1 MRYDSTHY
9 VQIESKSKRFW
20 GSSSDT
26 LALHITPDPQLKVAG
41 VHLAAAPPCLA
52 GGRTSDTGN
61 KMWEGHER
69 RRRGHPLTVA
79 ANGTSHF
86 SSPTSNLAP
95 STSTLTHRHQSQWW
109 HHPQTLKGI
118 FKPNRAKQTR
128 RFWERKLAAST
139 SSTSLNRWNQIQRVL
154 GPLSEATTAS
164 SSQQTSPVSVIEW
177 LNWIKLQQSPRKTLI
192 ITHSFNHQ
200 NYY

>member
-1 MRYDSTHY
+1 MLIRYDSTRY

-26 LALHITPDPQLKVAG
+26 LALHFTPDPQLKVAG

-61 KMWEGHER
+61 KMLWEGHER

-79 ANGTSHF
+79 ANGTSHP

-118 FKPNRAKQTR
+118 FTPSSGEADSSVLREKNLQPPHQAHLSIVEIKFNACWASFRGYYHVIFTTDITRLVSLSDSIGLNCSNHPGKP
-128 RFWERKLAAST
+128 W
-139 SSTSLNRWNQIQRVL
+139 
-154 GPLSEATTAS
+154 
-164 SSQQTSPVSVIEW
+164 
-177 LNWIKLQQSPRKTLI
+177 
-192 ITHSFNHQ
+192 
-200 NYY
+200 